1 MSNRGFLS
9 DTHWP
14 ERYMFTV
21 AIGSTIVGLIIMWTP
36 DGIYAAAL
44 LWMFAALWALG
55 GTALRTNPHR

>member
-1 MSNRGFLS
+1 
-9 DTHWP
+9 
-14 ERYMFTV
+14 MFTV